1 MATRIWKGHIA
12 FGLVLFPV
20 LLQAAARHQSVSFNQ
35 LQQCDHARGRM
46 AKTAPVVTPAKRIW
60 LKHIAQPVTNR
71 LVHHHDRD

>member
-1 MATRIWKGHIA
+1 
-12 FGLVLFPV
+12 
-20 LLQAAARHQSVSFNQ
+20 
-35 LQQCDHARGRM
+35 M